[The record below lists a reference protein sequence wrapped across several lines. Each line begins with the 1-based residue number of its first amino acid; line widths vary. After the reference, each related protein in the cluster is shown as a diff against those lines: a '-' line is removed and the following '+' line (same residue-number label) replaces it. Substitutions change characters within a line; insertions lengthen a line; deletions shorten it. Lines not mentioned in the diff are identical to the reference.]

1 MLGGLGMSGLGPPQ
15 LARITSRTD
24 DTRPLASAAAK
35 EHLCQDGIIVI
46 VITIV
51 IIFIFTIFII
61 VIFIISY

>member
-1 MLGGLGMSGLGPPQ
+1 MSGLGPPQ

-46 VITIV
+46 TIV
-51 IIFIFTIFII
+51 ITEIHARLLRE
-61 VIFIISY
+61 SKRLMQS